1 MSIERWKTYNEI
13 FDKLYRL
20 YLNKAMMNSI
30 EPYLESIKLQQ
41 LLNSL
46 YEKIDLDKE
55 ILLVYTHIKREE
67 PYLNSLEPLQ
77 PLFKRYSLGFE
88 RCIQIW
94 RKKCSADSLLLCN
107 NVEPVIVLPD
117 QFISSPGSPIHTSTT
132 TVPSPSQQPP
142 PRPRPPPPPPFV
154 KSTLTRSMCEKD
166 ESMCSVSNNFNISSM
181 TPSRGNLK

>member
-1 MSIERWKTYNEI
+1 
-13 FDKLYRL
+13 
-20 YLNKAMMNSI
+20 MNSV
-30 EPYLESIKLQQ
+30 EPFLESIKLQQ

-55 ILLVYTHIKREE
+55 ILLVCTHIKREE

-107 NVEPVIVLPD
+107 NLDPVLVFPD
-117 QFISSPGSPIHTSTT
+117 QHQPIATTPTSTAPVHQPQT
-132 TVPSPSQQPP
+132 PLSPSKP
-142 PRPRPPPPPPFV
+142 V
-154 KSTLTRSMCEKD
+154 VDCDDSIYSL
-166 ESMCSVSNNFNISSM
+166 SNNLNISSSLS
-181 TPSRGNLK
+181 PSKGYYPLVCMCVILFWFS